1 MHYADDRRLARAGH
15 CVPGHSGWQAA
26 LSEVVLGVFQGF
38 FSVTLHA
45 WTSRV
50 AGLSETALAVFQG
63 FCSIRKA
70 LFLGVFTRHPT
81 MLQETMMGSA
91 SQGSWLGTIK
101 NEHRSIKH

>member
-1 MHYADDRRLARAGH
+1 MLMTEDWLELATVCLDIQDGGLPCQKLFWVFFRDSSASH
-15 CVPGHSGWQAA
+15 CI
-26 LSEVVLGVFQGF
+26 
-38 FSVTLHA
+38 A

-70 LFLGVFTRHPT
+70 LFLGVFTCHPT